1 MYVVAMSVNWLYQP
15 SNKKSLIR
23 LVLEHEQS
31 WLEQFSIAEVESEL
45 AQLLGVLTEHHQ
57 DGNDQEQLYKIIDIL
72 IDDIG
77 FTGPG
82 LQLLPES
89 ALSNLSYCIM
99 HRTGNELTLA
109 IVFDHLLQQLGYKSM
124 LSDVDGGIA
133 LVVQLTHSEY
143 IVIDPLSGA
152 TEYLISQQ
160 DVKEHL
166 TNDISRY
173 ANPFN
178 VDDLVKI
185 VLTEQKLAML
195 DEGLYVEAL
204 KCVECLMALL
214 PEDPYERRDRGLVLN
229 QLNCE
234 AWAKED
240 LDYFLKA
247 CPNDPMASFIRLQ
260 LEEQPHIV
268 DTIH

>member
-1 MYVVAMSVNWLYQP
+1 MSVNWLYQP
-15 SNKKSLIR
+15 SYEKSLIR
-23 LVLEHEQS
+23 LVLEHEQN
-31 WLEQFSIAEVESEL
+31 WQEQFSIAEVEAELEQLVFILAEHKQNSASE
-45 AQLLGVLTEHHQ
+45 Q
-57 DGNDQEQLYKIIDIL
+57 DKLYKIIDVL
-72 IDDIG
+72 IDEIG

-82 LQLLPES
+82 LQMLPES
-89 ALSNLSYCIM
+89 ALSNLSYCVM

-109 IVFDHLLQQLGYKSM
+109 IVFSYLLNQLGYKAM
-124 LSDVDGGIA
+124 LSDVDEGIA

-143 IVIDPLSGA
+143 IVIDSLSGA

-173 ANPFN
+173 ANPCK

-204 KCVECLMALL
+204 KCVECLMELL

-234 AWAKED
+234 AWAKD
-240 LDYFLKA
+240 DFDYFLKA
-247 CPNDPMASFIRLQ
+247 CPNDPMATFIRLQ
-260 LEEQPHIV
+260 LEEQQHIV

>member
-1 MYVVAMSVNWLYQP
+1 MSVNWLYKP
-15 SNKKSLIR
+15 SQNKSLIR
-23 LVLEHEQS
+23 LVLEHEQN
-31 WLEQFSIAEVESEL
+31 WLEQYSIEQVEQEL
-45 AQLLGVLTEHHQ
+45 AQLLDVLVGKKQTNLSDQ
-57 DGNDQEQLYKIIDIL
+57 DNLYKL
-72 IDDIG
+72 IDVLIDEIG

-82 LQLLPES
+82 LQMLPES
-89 ALSNLSYCIM
+89 ALSNLSFCIM

-109 IVFDHLLQQLGYKSM
+109 IVFCYLLSKLEYKAM
-124 LSDVDGGIA
+124 LSDVDDGIA

-143 IVIDPLSGA
+143 IVIDPLSGV

-166 TNDISRY
+166 TNEISRY
-173 ANPFN
+173 ANPY
-178 VDDLVKI
+178 DLDELLKI
-185 VLTEQKLAML
+185 VLTDQKLAML

-204 KCVECLMALL
+204 KCVECLMELL

-240 LDYFLKA
+240 LDYFVKA

-260 LEEQPHIV
+260 LEEQHNMV